1 MAVENIYL
9 YSISQSANDKSILLE
24 GVHNQ
29 KGCDSDININVEK
42 SREWLANSWLNH
54 SGHQTNGVSN
64 LTLDNYMYHNMFNM
78 QLYRVNKISWLVAQP
93 KILDSN
99 YLNFSCHEGSTA
111 GRAAFIMKNSI
122 KNSDINTKMSQVY
135 SQVNMDGT
143 QGEYSQ
149 EYDTKPSNMCLCDSQ
164 YVYGK
169 NTKINICC
177 TQQSAHDCQVSNSS
191 LDTQR
196 SVPSLSGNFLRSS
209 ANLGKSYN
217 LCTDGCI
224 DCIHGNVSAICCCQE
239 YFTSYVNVIKTP
251 QNLAACHSDDTQYL
265 YSKQE
270 QSFSDKSNFNCY
282 SYVS

>member
-1 MAVENIYL
+1 MAIENIYL
-9 YSISQSANDKSILLE
+9 HSISQSANDKSILLE

-54 SGHQTNGVSN
+54 NNHQTNGVSN
-64 LTLDNYMYHNMFNM
+64 LMLDNYMYHNMLNM
-78 QLYRVNKISWLVAQP
+78 QLYRVNEISWLVAQP
-93 KILDSN
+93 KNLDSN
-99 YLNFSCHEGSTA
+99 YLNFSCHEGSTV

-135 SQVNMDGT
+135 SQVNVDGA

-164 YVYGK
+164 YIYGK
-169 NTKINICC
+169 NTNANICC

-191 LDTQR
+191 LDMQR

-224 DCIHGNVSAICCCQE
+224 DCIHGHVSAICCCQE

-251 QNLAACHSDDTQYL
+251 KNLAACHSHDTQYL

-270 QSFSDKSNFNCY
+270 QSFSDKSSFNC
-282 SYVS
+282 